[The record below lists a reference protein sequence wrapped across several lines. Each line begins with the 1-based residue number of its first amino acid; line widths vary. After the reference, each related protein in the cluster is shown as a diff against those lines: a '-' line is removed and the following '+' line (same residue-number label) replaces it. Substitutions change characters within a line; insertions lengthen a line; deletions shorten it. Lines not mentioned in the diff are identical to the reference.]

1 MIIFYDKT
9 GKIIGNIAG
18 RIHGE
23 DHLKMWVGKDTER
36 IVCQWE
42 RVGDNYKPSIQ
53 KEIFTELDRGTKKLK
68 DFKVNTETKELE
80 PIE

>member
-9 GKIIGNIAG
+9 GEIIGNIEG

-23 DHLKMWVGKDTER
+23 DHLKMWVGENTER
-36 IVCQWE
+36 IVCQWKQ
-42 RVGDNYKPSIQ
+42 VGDNYEPSIQ
-53 KEIFTELDRGTKKLK
+53 KEIFTELDKGTKKLK

-80 PIE
+80 LIE